1 MYSRNRKWHSVIQ
14 INSFK
19 NKNINKTI
27 LFTYLMIIYQINLK
41 KICRFMCHLIIIVLI
56 ILKNEL
62 TEQNLNV
69 YKIVRCHRVW
79 VGFGSRSSNG
89 CFVSSERLKLS
100 LQPIKIVV
108 VLVVGLVL

>member
-1 MYSRNRKWHSVIQ
+1 
-14 INSFK
+14 
-19 NKNINKTI
+19 
-27 LFTYLMIIYQINLK
+27 MIIYQINLK
-41 KICRFMCHLIIIVLI
+41 KTCRFMCHLIIIVLI

-69 YKIVRCHRVW
+69 NKIIRRHRVW

-100 LQPIKIVV
+100 LKPIKIVV
-108 VLVVGLVL
+108 VLVVGLVLQTTAVRGGHG

>member
-27 LFTYLMIIYQINLK
+27 LYTNFMIIYQINLK
-41 KICRFMCHLIIIVLI
+41 KTCRFMCHFIIIVLI

-69 YKIVRCHRVW
+69 YKIVRRHQVW

-100 LQPIKIVV
+100 LQPIKIVI